1 MSIHKDV
8 TVDLFKSGQKG
19 PPLGSD
25 RVNVGKTDERK
36 MACTANQD
44 NEGEKTVVI

>member
-1 MSIHKDV
+1 MHELRH
-8 TVDLFKSGQKG
+8 DLLKNKNI
-19 PPLGSD
+19 LL
-25 RVNVGKTDERK
+25 NVGKTDERK